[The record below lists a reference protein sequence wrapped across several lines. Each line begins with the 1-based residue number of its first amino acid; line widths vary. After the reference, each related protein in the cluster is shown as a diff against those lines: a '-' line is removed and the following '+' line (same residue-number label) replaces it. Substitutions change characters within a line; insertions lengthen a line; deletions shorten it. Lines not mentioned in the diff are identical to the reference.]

1 LPQAHIAV
9 GLMQSDRGDFQR
21 ALDEY
26 RIALRALPNDA
37 SVWARVGYTQ
47 RRLGNWAAVDTAYQ
61 NASRL
66 DPRDAT
72 NHYDLGAITYAVTR
86 RYADAVR
93 AFDRA
98 LSLTPDFRAAAVRK
112 GRTYVFWKGNLDT
125 LRAALAAM
133 PMDADLGDPGTAV
146 SCRAELLLWE
156 RRPDS
161 LLALVGNTRGGG
173 YYGHVL
179 FVPALYSGWAH
190 RLRGDGG
197 AARTAFASAL
207 AVLETVA
214 DTGPDGW
221 QVHAGRGL
229 ALAALGQGAGA
240 LREARWLK
248 SSEVYRR
255 DATFGPLLAE
265 QRAFILAQ
273 AGKADAALDE
283 IERLLAGPSILS
295 VHTLR
300 LDPRWDPIRE
310 HPRFKALLVKYAN
323 PERIAPVRKK

>member
-1 LPQAHIAV
+1 LPQAHIAM
-9 GLMQSDRGDFQR
+9 GLLHSEHGDLGR

-26 RIALRALPNDA
+26 RVALRGLPNDA
-37 SVWARVGYTQ
+37 FVWARVGYTQ
-47 RRLGNWAAVDTAYQ
+47 RRLGNWAAADTAYQ
-61 NASRL
+61 NAIRL
-66 DPRDAT
+66 DPRDASC
-72 NHYDLGAITYAVTR
+72 HYDLGAITYMVTR
-86 RYADAVR
+86 RYADAVQ

-98 LSLTPDFRAAAVRK
+98 LSLAPDLRAAAVRK
-112 GRTYVFWKGNLDT
+112 GMAYIFWKGNLDT
-125 LRAALAAM
+125 LRAALDAM

-156 RRPDS
+156 RKSDS
-161 LLALVGNTRGGG
+161 LLALVGSVRGGG

-179 FVPALYSGWAH
+179 FVPALYAAWAH

-207 AVLETVA
+207 AVLDTVA

-221 QVHAGRGL
+221 QVHAARGL
-229 ALAALGQGAGA
+229 ALAAVGQRAGA
-240 LREARWLK
+240 LREARWLQT
-248 SSEVYRR
+248 SMLYRR
-255 DATFGPLLAE
+255 DATFGPLVAE
-265 QRAFILAQ
+265 RRAFILAQ
-273 AGKADAALDE
+273 AGETDAALDE

-323 PERIAPVRKK
+323 PERPAR